1 MIRPLVQ
8 DWTSYTTT
16 LEMLAARFSAK
27 EPGRSERYFF
37 KEEVLLRQEMR
48 NSQRA

>member
-1 MIRPLVQ
+1 MIRLLVQ
-8 DWTSYTTT
+8 DWPTYTATPD
-16 LEMLAARFSAK
+16 MLPARFSAR